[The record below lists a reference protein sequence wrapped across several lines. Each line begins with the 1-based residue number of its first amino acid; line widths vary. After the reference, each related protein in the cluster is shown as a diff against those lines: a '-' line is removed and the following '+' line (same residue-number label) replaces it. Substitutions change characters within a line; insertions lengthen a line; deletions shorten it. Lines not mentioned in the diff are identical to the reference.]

1 MKARR
6 VLAEQIQIGGGP
18 AVAKIRSPWA
28 PALLPSVTFGIYF
41 FFWWYNIN
49 RELRDLGR
57 QRGLPLGDSPGN
69 SVLAVTLGA
78 LVVVP
83 AVMSVIGTFKRV
95 KMAQRALGVPE
106 PINGW
111 VYYLTV
117 GPGYGP
123 IGHAYLQTAMNR
135 MWRFETGRPLDWID
149 AALAQPVAAPPMP
162 PAAPGAVPP
171 PPPPPPP
178 PA

>member
-1 MKARR
+1 MKERL

-28 PALLPSVTFGIYF
+28 PALLPYVTFGIYF

-49 RELRDLGR
+49 RELRDLGK

-78 LVVVP
+78 FVVVP
-83 AVMSVIGTFKRV
+83 AVMSFVGTYKRV
-95 KMAQRALGVPE
+95 KMAQRALGTPE
-106 PINGW
+106 PLNGW
-111 VYYLTV
+111 VYYLTA
-117 GPGYGP
+117 GAIGNGYMQSG
-123 IGHAYLQTAMNR
+123 LNK
-135 MWRFETGRPLDWID
+135 MWRAECGRPIDWID
-149 AALAQPVAAPPMP
+149 EALLAPQVAMTPPPGMPPAPPM
-162 PAAPGAVPP
+162 A
-171 PPPPPPP
+171 PPPPPP